1 VIFQP
6 ALNPGGRYA
15 ARTGFD
21 NLVLLGTAK
30 MVDIIA
36 QTVSAHGGFRH
47 RCLPPSRGDHG
58 QVLCSDRRVQPRND
72 RAGWFGMIILIAA
85 IPVTNFM
92 ISIEVARVFATA
104 PAAAWP
110 DAMYV

>member
-1 VIFQP
+1 
-6 ALNPGGRYA
+6 
-15 ARTGFD
+15 
-21 NLVLLGTAK
+21 
-30 MVDIIA
+30 
-36 QTVSAHGGFRH
+36 
-47 RCLPPSRGDHG
+47 
-58 QVLCSDRRVQPRND
+58 
-72 RAGWFGMIILIAA
+72 MIILIAA